1 MYIIGD
7 ILLPRISE
15 GMKSYEELLERFMEE
30 GCNPVFVEDLEI
42 FIRGVQF
49 EQIAKFVN
57 ITGEERE
64 V

>member
-49 EQIAKFVN
+49 E
-57 ITGEERE
+57 
-64 V
+64 